1 MNKEHKKMGF
11 FQKVILAIT
20 DFRFYP
26 VMLKT
31 ESVGR
36 SIGHFILFLVIIS
49 AIMAT
54 SFFDTTLTGMDAML
68 ARYEEKIPEFYL
80 EDGILSVET
89 KEVYKVLNDL
99 VIVVNTDNNYDEIE
113 DLEEYKE
120 YDVYDNRLFI
130 NADAI
135 TYETE
140 LGYVEADGTEAVQV
154 TQLPLSEITENYTK
168 ASFQQYIEDVRAAT
182 TTKMFVFMVLFVATL
197 MSYAF
202 TKFFEVFLYTIM
214 TSLVATISG
223 IKLNFKNYLKIALYV
238 VTLPYILETISV
250 VYLGGVSENS
260 FIISNLIAYIYI
272 LYAIRAIK
280 LDAFILIMN
289 NPKNL
294 KKSKDGK
301 TVINIEKEQNLD
313 STVSNDEIENNK
325 ESEEDSSK
333 TDDEENVQ
341 K

>member
-36 SIGHFILFLVIIS
+36 SIGHFILFLAIIS

-272 LYAIRAIK
+272 LYAIRAVK